1 MSTGSVKRVSHS
13 MAVTDTP
20 GVPTVQPR
28 ERLGLD
34 SLSTFALEIFILVG
48 IYRYTR

>member
-1 MSTGSVKRVSHS
+1 

-20 GVPTVQPR
+20 GGGGFAYSTAQGKA
-28 ERLGLD
+28 ELD